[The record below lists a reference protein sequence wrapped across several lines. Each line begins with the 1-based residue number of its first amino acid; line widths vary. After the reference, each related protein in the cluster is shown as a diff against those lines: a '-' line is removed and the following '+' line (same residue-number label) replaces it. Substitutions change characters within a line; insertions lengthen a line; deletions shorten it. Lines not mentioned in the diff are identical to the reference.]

1 MGRQH
6 TARGARVVGPDGR
19 AVSLESQ
26 PLVAFSLSCGHLG
39 REYAVARR
47 DLIFCDAC
55 GVTRRVSKIL
65 AQ

>member
-1 MGRQH
+1 MKSQKLG
-6 TARGARVVGPDGR
+6 RGARVVGPDGR

-26 PLVAFSLSCGHLG
+26 PLVAFSLTCGHLG
-39 REYAVARR
+39 REYAVERR

-55 GVTRRVSKIL
+55 GATRRVTKVL